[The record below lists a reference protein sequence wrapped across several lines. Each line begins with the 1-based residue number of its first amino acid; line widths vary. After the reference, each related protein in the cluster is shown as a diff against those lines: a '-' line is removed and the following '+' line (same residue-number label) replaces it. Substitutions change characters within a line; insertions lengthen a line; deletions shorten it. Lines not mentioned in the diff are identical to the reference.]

1 METAAQSDP
10 PTPMPRKPLFC
21 PSLPMNLLKP
31 EDFIVEEL
39 PLYEPTGA
47 GTHTYFAI
55 RKRNLGTL
63 EAINRI
69 ARELQVPSRDF
80 GYAGLKDKHAVT
92 TQVLSVEGVTPEQV
106 SEIEQPDIEVLWAE
120 RHTHKLRV
128 GHLRGNRFELTLHDI
143 PHDTLPLVKTVMA
156 RLVTEGVPNR
166 FGAQRFGNKNDSH
179 LIGKALLKAE
189 WETVLHYMLTAEALQ
204 VDDVARRMQRELA
217 RKPVERVITSIPH
230 RLRKLYLSAYQAHLF
245 NNILEKRMPHLGKL
259 LAGDIAVKHSNGA
272 PFLVSNPTIEQAR
285 ADTFEISPSG
295 PIFGYKMRM
304 PTGDVLTLET
314 SLLADEGVRFEQFR
328 KVVGI
333 RLPGTRRPLRMP
345 IQLHEVSAV
354 DSGVG
359 IRLSFTLPAGGYAT
373 VVVAELLTE
382 IQSSNGIRC

>member
-1 METAAQSDP
+1 MFKE
-10 PTPMPRKPLFC
+10 
-21 PSLPMNLLKP
+21 P
-31 EDFIVEEL
+31 EDFIVEEI
-39 PLYEPTGA
+39 PLYEPAGT

-55 RKRNLGTL
+55 RKRNLSTL

-69 ARELQVPSRDF
+69 ARELQRQPRDF
-80 GYAGLKDKHAVT
+80 GYAGLKDKNAVT
-92 TQVLSVEGVTPEQV
+92 TQILSVEGVAPERILK
-106 SEIEQPDIEVLWAE
+106 IEQPNIEVLWAE

-143 PHDTLPLVKTVMA
+143 PHNTLPLVKTMME

-179 LIGKALLKAE
+179 LIGKALVKAE
-189 WETVLHYMLTAEALQ
+189 WKTVLHHILTEDALQ
-204 VDDVARRMQRELA
+204 ADEVARRMQRELA
-217 RKPVERVITSIPH
+217 RKPVEKVIPAIPH

-245 NNILEKRMPHLGKL
+245 NRVLEKRMPHLGRL

-272 PFLVSNPTIEQAR
+272 PFLVGNPTIEQPR
-285 ADTFEISPSG
+285 ADAFEISPSG

-304 PTGDVLTLET
+304 PTGDVLKLET
-314 SLLADEGVRFEQFR
+314 AILADEGVRLEKLR

-345 IQLHEVSAV
+345 IQLHEVSAL

-359 IRLSFTLPAGGYAT
+359 IRLGFTLPAGGYAT
-373 VVVAELLTE
+373 VVVEELLAG
-382 IQSSNGIRC
+382 IQSTQDV